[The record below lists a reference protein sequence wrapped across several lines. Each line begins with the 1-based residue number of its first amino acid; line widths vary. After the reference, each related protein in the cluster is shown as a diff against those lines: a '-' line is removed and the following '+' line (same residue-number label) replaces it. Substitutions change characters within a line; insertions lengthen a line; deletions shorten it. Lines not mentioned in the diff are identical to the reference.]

1 MPEFEGLSSVST
13 DQSVKYPEVGHE
25 RLRETVNTI
34 NLRKQQKHRTSGQP
48 LGIFKFPFDNLSL
61 HYSFVVVIER

>member
-25 RLRETVNTI
+25 RLRETVNI
-34 NLRKQQKHRTSGQP
+34 LNSRKQHKHRTSGQP
-48 LGIFKFPFDNLSL
+48 LRIFKFPFDNLFL
-61 HYSFVVVIER
+61 HSSFVVVVER